1 MATLLPASLHP
12 LGKAVSTY
20 RSSDFLSCV
29 QTHCLPK
36 KQPKRWSGYAWTSS
50 SISLGPYV
58 LWFYGCTFFLHWMLS
73 RSSSKSSSFPDESLR
88 GTVSEEMT
96 THWIVTLL
104 TSWLQNENCKTPQN
118 TSVCFSFPCHLPKGL
133 FSHYLLCR
141 RSWLTPWRPNLK
153 H

>member
-12 LGKAVSTY
+12 KERLWVPREALISWAAFRPMAFL
-20 RSSDFLSCV
+20 RSNQRS
-29 QTHCLPK
+29 
-36 KQPKRWSGYAWTSS
+36 RSGYAWTTS

-58 LWFYGCTFFLHWMLS
+58 NCDFMACTFFLHWMLS

-104 TSWLQNENCKTPQN
+104 TSWLQNENCKTPRN
-118 TSVCFSFPCHLPKGL
+118 TSVCLSFPCHLPKYL
-133 FSHYLLCR
+133 FSHYLLC